1 MEVIIVESKNFKIE
15 ENKTIPINK
24 KDILFPTN
32 DNIIFDE
39 EITLLGE
46 NIKDIY
52 AENKIRLIIHK
63 DIELI
68 DVFFA
73 SFQKQGGLCYN
84 SLGLSPE
91 EYFEFKDINDFVK
104 KVLIEGKYS
113 DYGIAIA
120 TGVKS
125 KDAYNL
131 LKEDDEYFLDI

>member
-1 MEVIIVESKNFKIE
+1 MENKNFKIE
-15 ENKTIPINK
+15 KNKTIPINK
-24 KDILFPTN
+24 KDIIFPTN

-52 AENKIRLIIHK
+52 VENKIRLIIHK
-63 DIELI
+63 DTDLI

-84 SLGLSPE
+84 SLEFSLE
-91 EYFEFKDINDFVK
+91 EYNEFKDIDDFVQ

-113 DYGIAIA
+113 DYGIGIS

-125 KDAYNL
+125 KDAYKL
-131 LKEDDEYFLDI
+131 LKNDEEYFLDI